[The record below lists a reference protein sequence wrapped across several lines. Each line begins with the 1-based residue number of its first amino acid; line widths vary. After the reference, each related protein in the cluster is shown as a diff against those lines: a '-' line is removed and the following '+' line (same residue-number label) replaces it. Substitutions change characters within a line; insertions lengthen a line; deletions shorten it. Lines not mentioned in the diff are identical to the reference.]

1 MQRLVFPT
9 PDDLHLHFRSGP
21 RLQSVVPH
29 TAAQFARA
37 IVMPNL
43 AKKHVTTL
51 VEVVSYRD
59 EILRAVP
66 AGVDF
71 TPLMTVSLTKEMT
84 LSDLQEALASP
95 FVYAAKL
102 YAGHTTNSEGMS
114 DLASMMWAFA
124 ELEKAGKPLL
134 VHGEAGVTVDVF
146 DREQRFYEKEMP
158 KILKAF
164 PALKVVCEHITTAY
178 VAEFVLAAGRN
189 VAATITPQ
197 HLLVNR
203 NDMLGCGGVRP
214 DMYCM
219 PILKTE
225 EDRRRLLEVA
235 TSGSPQFFLGTD
247 SAPHPRFGTSGKAK
261 YTSCGC
267 AGCFTATHALE
278 LYAEAFDSVGKLE
291 TLPNFASRFGREF
304 YGLPPNKGRIVLE
317 KVEPWTL
324 PEALEFGGEDVAP
337 FRFEV
342 PLHFKAR
349 RITGNELAAMEGA
362 EAFRVGM

>member
-1 MQRLVFPT
+1 MQLVFPT
-9 PDDLHLHFRSGP
+9 PDDLHVHFRAGA
-21 RLQSVVPH
+21 RLYSVVRH

-43 AKKHVTTL
+43 APMHVTTL
-51 VEVVSYRD
+51 AQVMEYRA
-59 EILRAVP
+59 EILSAVP
-66 AGVDF
+66 SGVDF
-71 TPLMTVSLTKEMT
+71 TPLMTVSLTKDMT
-84 LSDLQEALASP
+84 GDDLATALASP
-95 FVYAAKL
+95 YVYAAKL

-114 DLASMMWAFA
+114 NLTSMMWAFA

-158 KILKAF
+158 RILEAF
-164 PALKVVCEHITTAY
+164 PALKVVCEHITTGY
-178 VAEFVLAAGRN
+178 VADFVLASGRN

-214 DMYCM
+214 DMFCM

-225 EDRRRLLEVA
+225 ADRRRLLEVA
-235 TSGSPQFFLGTD
+235 TSGSSKFFLGTD
-247 SAPHPRFGTSGKAK
+247 SAPHPRFGTAGKAK

-267 AGCFTATHALE
+267 AGCFSATHALE
-278 LYAEAFDSVGKLE
+278 LYAEAFDSVGKIE
-291 TLPNFASRFGREF
+291 MLPDFASRFGREF
-304 YGLPPNKGRIVLE
+304 YGLPPNKGQVILK
-317 KVEPWTL
+317 KVEPWKL
-324 PEALEFGGEDVAP
+324 PEAIEFGDDDVAP

-349 RITGNELAAMEGA
+349 RATAGELASMEGMR
-362 EAFRVGM
+362 AFQVGM